1 MLHVDTCCNCLAN
14 KTWINR
20 TFMAYYG
27 LIWNSQTEC
36 GESRLNLPLWE
47 TTPLR
52 LDPKRKAATQK
63 LPKLS
68 DPNMTP
74 STCATCVKLKFWL
87 DHGEVCSTFSK
98 TLLLNLFAQ
107 AWAMEVDMGHDH
119 WWQNR
124 KFPQHIA
131 AKRSDSHD
139 IHTPSRIKSIHSIE
153 SSISLT
159 VI

>member
-68 DPNMTP
+68 DLNMTP

-98 TLLLNLFAQ
+98 TLLLNLHKLEQWKWTWF
-107 AWAMEVDMGHDH
+107 MTIGG
-119 WWQNR
+119 
-124 KFPQHIA
+124 KIA
-131 AKRSDSHD
+131 NFLNILLQRDL
-139 IHTPSRIKSIHSIE
+139 IHMIFTHLPEFKSIHSIE

-159 VI
+159 AI